1 VTFFDYRSLYRELD
15 WMLPPRGPDVS
26 PQLQWYPAVTLV
38 QLKRR
43 DSAGMLARALV
54 NR

>member
-1 VTFFDYRSLYRELD
+1 VTFFDYRLYRELD

-38 QLKRR
+38 QRIPPMKAVLCF
-43 DSAGMLARALV
+43 V
-54 NR
+54 